1 MSLRKDIK
9 AIKQM
14 VEEMHKDYDD
24 LLKKERKLA
33 EQTEL
38 LKHVKFVVKRADTMF
53 NQNTLSYGV
62 VVEYE
67 LPKVQVD
74 FEVGGEQMTNDRLR
88 ASNMLD
94 LISFDDMQKIKQAL
108 DEAKKLN
115 EGGIS

>member
-88 ASNMLD
+88 AINMLD

>member
-38 LKHVKFVVKRADTMF
+38 LKHVKFVVKRADTVF
-53 NQNTLSYGV
+53 N
-62 VVEYE
+62 
-67 LPKVQVD
+67 
-74 FEVGGEQMTNDRLR
+74 
-88 ASNMLD
+88 
-94 LISFDDMQKIKQAL
+94 
-108 DEAKKLN
+108 
-115 EGGIS
+115 